1 MESESHFE
9 VCFDSGTLLLG
20 AQASQRK
27 QIEKIFGPNIWTWDP
42 RVSRWRCEAFQY
54 RDVILSLWKHRTESV
69 TFSDQARGWCD
80 IHWPKREIHDPRSE
94 QAAAIE
100 AWLESKRGLVVMP
113 TGTGKTEVALH
124 LLAETNC
131 STLVV
136 SPVRDLMYQWH
147 RRIRLG
153 LGYDAGV
160 IGDNTFNV
168 RPISVTTYDSAAIH
182 AAKLGNRFKLL
193 VFDECHHLPGD
204 FRRDAATMSIAPY
217 RLGLSATPFRSD
229 GKHRDL
235 KQLIGPT
242 VYELAI
248 DSVKGKTLA
257 EFQVIKIPVHLSE
270 SEQLQYDKCSESVR
284 SFMYERRQEEPA
296 FRWEDLCSESA
307 RDPRARQ
314 TMIAYRQKQA
324 IEDRAAEKLRVVE
337 DLFRLHAGTPILVF
351 AGSNAMARDVSV
363 RFLIPCLLNHCG
375 KQERYEILNGLA
387 DGTYPAIVAN
397 QVLDEG
403 VDVPAVKIAIV
414 IGGSS
419 STRQAKQRLGRILR
433 KSGNSQAVLYE
444 VVCQDTGEA
453 KRSRQRRKSDAYAGT
468 RHRRV

>member
-1 MESESHFE
+1 MAYASHFE
-9 VCFDSGTLLLG
+9 IRFDQGTLLLE
-20 AQASQRK
+20 AESQRQP
-27 QIEKIFGPNIWTWDP
+27 QIEAIFGRNVWTWDP
-42 RVSRWRCEAFQY
+42 RVTGWRCDAIHY
-54 RDVILSLWKHRTESV
+54 RDVIMALWERRHDQI
-69 TFSDQARGWCD
+69 TFTDLARQWSDVEWQKQD
-80 IHWPKREIHDPRSE
+80 IHEPRPE
-94 QAAAIE
+94 QSAAIE
-100 AWLESKRGLVVMP
+100 AWLETKRGLVVMP

-124 LLAETNC
+124 LLTQTNC
-131 STLVV
+131 STLIV

-147 RRIRLG
+147 RRIL
-153 LGYDAGV
+153 LALDYDAGV

-168 RPISVTTYDSAAIH
+168 RPVSVTTYDSAAIH
-182 AAKLGNRFKLL
+182 AGKLGNQFKLI
-193 VFDECHHLPGD
+193 VFDECHHLPGN
-204 FRRDAATMSIAPY
+204 FRRDAAAMSIAPY

-235 KQLIGPT
+235 EQLIGPT

-257 EFQVIKIPVHLSE
+257 DFQVIKIPVHLSE
-270 SEQLQYDKCSESVR
+270 SEQLQYNECSELVR
-284 SFMYERRQEEPA
+284 EYMYERRKEEPG

-307 RDPRARQ
+307 RDPLARQ
-314 TMIAYRQKQA
+314 TLVTYRQKQA

-337 DLFRLHAGTPILVF
+337 DLFRLHAGTPIIVF

-375 KQERYEILNGLA
+375 KKERHEILSGLA
-387 DGTYPAIVAN
+387 DGTYSAIVAN

-403 VDVPAVKIAIV
+403 VDVPAVKVAIV

-433 KSGNSQAVLYE
+433 KSGNTQAILYE
-444 VVCQDTGEA
+444 VVCADTGEA
-453 KRSRQRRKSDAYAGT
+453 KRSRQRRKSDTYART
-468 RHRRV
+468 RHRRI